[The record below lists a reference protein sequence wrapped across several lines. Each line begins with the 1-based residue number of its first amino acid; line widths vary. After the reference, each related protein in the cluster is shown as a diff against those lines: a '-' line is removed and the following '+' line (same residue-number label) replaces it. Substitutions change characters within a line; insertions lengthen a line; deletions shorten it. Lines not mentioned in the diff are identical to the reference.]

1 MKNRFLSLCG
11 LMAMLAT
18 AGLSQTTR
26 PGEPGTTS
34 DASPIVGFWHADMDG
49 LPAITLVVTK
59 ETGSLS
65 GAVLFYFHRRDAV
78 GQPWTST
85 PGLPE
90 PLFNPQFDGK
100 TLTFQVS
107 HRRAHP
113 PRTLNDPPVSFRLTL
128 TGVNKADLI
137 NESESPSMNGN
148 ATSPGFPMART
159 DY

>member
-1 MKNRFLSLCG
+1 
-11 LMAMLAT
+11 MAMLTT
-18 AGLSQTTR
+18 AGFSQTSR
-26 PGEPGTTS
+26 PGEATAAPDT
-34 DASPIVGFWHADMDG
+34 ASIKGVWRADMGG
-49 LPAITLVVTK
+49 LPYITVTITN

-65 GAVLFYFHRRDAV
+65 GAVLFYFHHRDP

-90 PLFNPQFDGK
+90 PLFNPKFDGK

-113 PRTLNDPPVSFRLTL
+113 PRTLNDPPVSFRFKLIGANRGEL
-128 TGVNKADLI
+128 VNE
-137 NESESPSMNGN
+137 NESPSELVLV
-148 ATSPGFPMART
+148 RT